1 MDPFKELTD
10 LRDAYQ
16 KKITEYGVDKF
27 KELFTEYF
35 KQYPMV
41 EQVYWDQYAPYFNDG
56 EPCVFNVNE
65 GHILV
70 TKKFALDNPT
80 IIKGYNEEEEA
91 EEEQGAKDGIYGY
104 PEGPRWFDSYVY
116 IPKGEEKDLQM
127 GLTLAIEALSKLLEV
142 EDVLQSVFGDSVGIL
157 VTRTEDGVE
166 IQSDDVNHD

>member
-16 KKITEYGVDKF
+16 KKIKEYGVDKF

-35 KQYPMV
+35 KQHPMV

-56 EPCVFNVNE
+56 DACVFRVNE
-65 GHILV
+65 GLILV

-80 IIKGYNEEEEA
+80 IIKGYDEEA
-91 EEEQGAKDGIYGY
+91 EEEEEAGAMKHVGRY
-104 PEGPRWFDSYVY
+104 PEGPRWFDTYMY
-116 IPKGEEKDLQM
+116 APKGEEKDLQM
-127 GLTLAIEALSKLLEV
+127 GLTLAREALSKLLEV
-142 EDVLQSVFGDSVGIL
+142 EDVLESVFGDSVGIL

-166 IQSDDVNHD
+166 IETGDVYHD